1 MGSEQHRFPLQE
13 QRKRWV
19 GCLGVLSCFKSQ
31 KGGKRIVPAS
41 RVQEGNNVSASQAN
55 GSHHQGG
62 LLLPNQ
68 ATGVGGGGG
77 VNLSLLAPPSSP
89 ASFTNS
95 ALPSTAQSPNC
106 YLSLSANSPGGPSS
120 SMYATGPYAHETQL
134 VSPPVFSTFTTEP
147 STAPFTPPPELAH
160 LTTPSSPDV
169 PYARFLT
176 SSIKNSG
183 KGHYGVGNDLH
194 STYSL
199 YPGSPASTLRSP
211 ISRASGDGLLSPHNG
226 SDSGNTFGYDT
237 NGVSTPLQESNFF
250 CPETF
255 AKFYLDHDSSVL
267 QNGGRLSVSK
277 DSDVYTTSGY
287 GNGSQNRQTRS
298 PKQDMEELEAYRASF
313 GFSADEV
320 ITTSHYVEINDVM
333 DNSLL
338 TSSYSPSD
346 GQKLLRRE
354 AGLLSQT
361 SSKSEADLD
370 FHSPKSSSNGFKDH
384 RPRNRIHAD
393 EEALLSR
400 VGSVKGNRS
409 YPIGFS
415 SSDAEIEYR
424 RGRSLREGRGNRHRK
439 A

>member
-1 MGSEQHRFPLQE
+1 MGSEQHRFPQHE
-13 QRKRWV
+13 QQQRKRWE
-19 GCLGVLSCFKSQ
+19 GCFEVFSCFKSQ

-41 RVQEGNNVSASQAN
+41 RIPEGGNASASQPN
-55 GSHHQGG
+55 GAS
-62 LLLPNQ
+62 NQ
-68 ATGVGGGGG
+68 ATRG

-95 ALPSTAQSPNC
+95 ALPSTAQSPNNC
-106 YLSLSANSPGGPSS
+106 YLSLAANSPGGPSS

-134 VSPPVFSTFTTEP
+134 VSPPPVFSTFTTEP

-176 SSIKNSG
+176 SSIESKNSG
-183 KGHYGVGNDLH
+183 RGHYNDLH

-199 YPGSPASTLRSP
+199 YPGSPASSLRSP
-211 ISRASGDGLLSPHNG
+211 ISRASGDGLLSPQ
-226 SDSGNTFGYDT
+226 T
-237 NGVSTPLQESNFF
+237 GVSTPLQESNFF

-255 AKFYLDHDSSVL
+255 AKFYLDHDP

-277 DSDVYTTSGY
+277 DSDVYTG
-287 GNGSQNRQTRS
+287 QNRQTRS

-320 ITTSHYVEINDVM
+320 ITTSQYVEINDVM

-338 TSSYSPSD
+338 IAAYSQSD

-354 AGLLSQT
+354 ANLLSQT
-361 SSKSEADLD
+361 SPKSEKAGLD
-370 FHSPKSSSNGFKDH
+370 PPKSSSSGCKDH
-384 RPRNRIHAD
+384 KLRNGIHAD

-400 VGSVKGNRS
+400 VGSVKGSRS
-409 YPIGFS
+409 YPTGFS

-424 RGRSLREGRGNRHRK
+424 RGRSFREGRENRHRR
-439 A
+439 